1 MKKYLIGL
9 IMTGIIF
16 GTLAFQVQKKP
27 VEKKKIVHKGKTY
40 LFNGMGNGK
49 ISKKMFDSLLDYNL
63 IARDTQ
69 NREHPVIQYTFTYA
83 ERGAYEDSTGKLRI
97 MTDYYSMDS
106 EKGKLPDYW
115 ARSIKERSKA
125 GDTAMFFEV
134 LSTYQDSL
142 RTRFYAEP
150 LKLIITD

>member
-27 VEKKKIVHKGKTY
+27 IEKKKVVHKGKTY
-40 LFNGMGNGK
+40 LLNGTGSGK
-49 ISKKMFDSLLDYNL
+49 ISKKMFDSLISYNL
-63 IARDTQ
+63 IARDSQ
-69 NREHPVIQYTFTYA
+69 NREHPVIQFTFTYA
-83 ERGAYEDSTGKLRI
+83 ERGAYEDTTGRLRI
-97 MTDYYSMDS
+97 MTDYNSIES
-106 EKGKLPDYW
+106 EQGKLPDFW
-115 ARSIKERSKA
+115 MRNLKERSKA
-125 GDTAMFFEV
+125 GDTAIFSEV

-142 RTRFYAEP
+142 RARFYAEP

>member
-9 IMTGIIF
+9 IMTGIVF
-16 GTLAFQVQKKP
+16 CTLAFQVQKKP

-40 LFNGMGNGK
+40 LFNGMGSGK
-49 ISKKMFDSLLDYNL
+49 ISKKMFDSLINYNL
-63 IARDTQ
+63 IARDSQ
-69 NREHPVIQYTFTYA
+69 NREHPVIQFTFTYA
-83 ERGAYEDSTGKLRI
+83 ERGAYEDTTGKLRI
-97 MTDYYSMDS
+97 MTDYNSIES
-106 EKGKLPDYW
+106 EQGKLPDFW
-115 ARSIKERSKA
+115 TRNLKERSKA
-125 GDTAMFFEV
+125 GDTAIFSEV

>member
-16 GTLAFQVQKKP
+16 STLAFQMQKKP
-27 VEKKKIVHKGKTY
+27 AEKKKIVHKGKTY
-40 LFNGMGNGK
+40 LFNGIGNGK
-49 ISKKMFDSLLDYNL
+49 ISKKLLDSLLNYNL

-69 NREHPVIQYTFTYA
+69 NREHPVIQFTFTYA

-97 MTDYYSMDS
+97 MTDYYSIES
-106 EKGKLPDYW
+106 EQGKLPDFW
-115 ARSIKERSKA
+115 MRNFRERSKA
-125 GDTAMFFEV
+125 GDTAIFSEV

>member
-9 IMTGIIF
+9 MMIGIVF
-16 GTLAFQVQKKP
+16 STLAFQVQKKP

-40 LFNGMGNGK
+40 LFNGTSNGS
-49 ISKKMFDSLLDYNL
+49 ISKKMFDSLLNYNL
-63 IARDTQ
+63 VARDTQ

-97 MTDYYSMDS
+97 MTDYYSVES

-115 ARSIKERSKA
+115 INSIRERSKA
-125 GDTAMFFEV
+125 GDTAMFYEV

-142 RTRFYAEP
+142 RTRFYSEP

>member
-27 VEKKKIVHKGKTY
+27 VEKKKIVHKGKAY
-40 LFNGMGNGK
+40 LFNGMGSGK
-49 ISKKMFDSLLDYNL
+49 ISKKMLDSLLNYNL

-69 NREHPVIQYTFTYA
+69 NREHPVIQFTFTYA

-97 MTDYYSMDS
+97 MTEYYSIES
-106 EKGKLPDYW
+106 EQGKLPDFW
-115 ARSIKERSKA
+115 MRNLRERSKA
-125 GDTAMFFEV
+125 GDTAIFSEV

>member
-9 IMTGIIF
+9 IMTGIVL

-27 VEKKKIVHKGKTY
+27 AEQKKIVHKGKTY
-40 LFNGMGNGK
+40 LFNGMSGGK
-49 ISKKMFDSLLDYNL
+49 ISKKMFDSLLNYNL

-83 ERGAYEDSTGKLRI
+83 ERGAYEDSTGRLRI
-97 MTDYYSMDS
+97 MTDYYSIGS
-106 EKGKLPDYW
+106 EKGKLPDFW
-115 ARSIKERSKA
+115 MRNLKERSKA
-125 GDTAMFFEV
+125 GDTAIFSEV

>member
-9 IMTGIIF
+9 IMTGVTF

-27 VEKKKIVHKGKTY
+27 VEQKKIVHKGKTY
-40 LFNGMGNGK
+40 LFNGIGNGK
-49 ISKKMFDSLLDYNL
+49 ISKKLLDSLLNYNL

-69 NREHPVIQYTFTYA
+69 NREHPVIQFTFTYA

-97 MTDYYSMDS
+97 MTDYYSIES
-106 EKGKLPDYW
+106 EKGKLPDFW
-115 ARSIKERSKA
+115 MRNLRERSKA
-125 GDTAMFFEV
+125 GDTAIFSEV

-142 RTRFYAEP
+142 RTRFYTEP